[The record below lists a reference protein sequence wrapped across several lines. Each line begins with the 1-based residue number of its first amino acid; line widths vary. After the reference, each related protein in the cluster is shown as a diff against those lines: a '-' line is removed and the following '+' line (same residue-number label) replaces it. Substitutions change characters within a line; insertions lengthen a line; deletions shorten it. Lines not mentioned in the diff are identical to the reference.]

1 MENYLKGVSPGK
13 PTATEIMAKTYGTRN
28 VVSDK
33 NGHLHVEKLGRLTAT
48 EKAIIKGKWFWTK
61 ITIGVL
67 LMGIAA
73 SVVVWSIYQM
83 VLIHRFIMSL

>member
-1 MENYLKGVSPGK
+1 MENYLKGVK
-13 PTATEIMAKTYGTRN
+13 P
-28 VVSDK
+28 
-33 NGHLHVEKLGRLTAT
+33 GRLTAT

-61 ITIGVL
+61 VTIGILV
-67 LMGIAA
+67 MAVAA